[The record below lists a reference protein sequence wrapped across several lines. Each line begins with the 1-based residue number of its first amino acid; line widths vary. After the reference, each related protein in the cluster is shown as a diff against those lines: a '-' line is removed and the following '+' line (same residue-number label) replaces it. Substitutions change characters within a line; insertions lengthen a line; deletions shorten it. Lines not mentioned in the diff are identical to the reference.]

1 MDQQGFS
8 PQDIDSEL
16 IEYIDKYFKTV
27 IINAKRHHYR
37 KSNRLKKH
45 GIIIVE
51 LEKYEENLTYDEAG
65 FEEVTCQLV
74 HIKNAQFPIFD
85 QDLADAIAHLKEKQR
100 VILLENIILQIPI
113 KQIASEL
120 GISERM
126 VEKHKHNA
134 LAAIKE
140 ELRKHD

>member
-1 MDQQGFS
+1 MDQQIFS
-8 PQDIDSEL
+8 PQDIDAEL

-37 KSNRLKKH
+37 KRDHLKKH

-51 LEKYEENLTYDEAG
+51 LEKYEENLTYDETG
-65 FEEVTCQLV
+65 FEEVTCQII

-85 QDLADAIAHLKEKQR
+85 RNLADAISHLKEKQR
-100 VILLENIILQIPI
+100 IVLLENIILQIPI

-120 GISERM
+120 GISKRM
-126 VEKHKHNA
+126 AEKHKHNA

-140 ELRKHD
+140 ELQNHD